1 MHLPTLDIRVEQNGN
16 RVSSDHFRLSSG
28 LSVLSRGQIRIL
40 PVKFRSLY
48 VNERSNPVT
57 SGSIPVSPCQGEVKS
72 GYFRSSS
79 GLYVLRRGQNPVR
92 LCSWADKKP
101 KARVVRMHWHVF
113 GLIMQLRRE
122 KTEGKGGKKESL
134 LHWHVFGLIMQ
145 LSR

>member
-1 MHLPTLDIRVEQNGN
+1 MPMPIHRSFTSTFKKACPLFRKIEKKYGGVQSWKAMHLPTLDIRVEQNGN

-79 GLYVLRRGQNPVR
+79 GLFVLRRGQNPVR
-92 LCSWADKKP
+92 S
-101 KARVVRMHWHVF
+101 
-113 GLIMQLRRE
+113 GLVLGSRR
-122 KTEGKGGKKESL
+122 
-134 LHWHVFGLIMQ
+134 GL
-145 LSR
+145 